1 MQGNTPEHPRA
12 SSLLWPLHLPGAGK
26 AGPVLTPPSA
36 ATFSF
41 DGSTFP
47 FRWLSERAGI
57 RLCLPGSLAQKVL
70 YQNPAI
76 PFSGRN
82 FLRGNRGAMP
92 RGLNVSFDTVE
103 MQKNGYLS
111 RVVAKLQTSEE
122 IADNQT
128 LWEQADFFSA
138 EFETP
143 IWQD

>member
-1 MQGNTPEHPRA
+1 
-12 SSLLWPLHLPGAGK
+12 
-26 AGPVLTPPSA
+26 
-36 ATFSF
+36 
-41 DGSTFP
+41 
-47 FRWLSERAGI
+47 
-57 RLCLPGSLAQKVL
+57 
-70 YQNPAI
+70 
-76 PFSGRN
+76 
-82 FLRGNRGAMP
+82 MP